1 MGDRE
6 AAVGVTVLSDR
17 SAREG
22 EAKSWGPAVLDAVV
36 AAPSPW
42 EVREPGPSHLS
53 FRCEVRFHFPTCL
66 YPGQDACGLP
76 PQGDFGKDPHMPS
89 QRSAIAALKKLEAD
103 REALDQRQREL
114 EEKAAIELG
123 QMLLGTGI
131 ETFSKKGIRKAGE
144 LLGKLGEEE
153 GLRRLEAAR
162 PAPAREPQASSG

>member
-1 MGDRE
+1 
-6 AAVGVTVLSDR
+6 
-17 SAREG
+17 
-22 EAKSWGPAVLDAVV
+22 
-36 AAPSPW
+36 
-42 EVREPGPSHLS
+42 
-53 FRCEVRFHFPTCL
+53 
-66 YPGQDACGLP
+66 
-76 PQGDFGKDPHMPS
+76 MPS

-131 ETFSKKGIRKAGE
+131 ETFSKKGIRTAGE

-153 GLRRLEAAR
+153 SLRRLEGAR